1 MAGSAKCPDRSVL
14 TAGDRLEPEELFRR
28 SPYPCVREAKNISAG
43 AKRAWLTLALHV
55 DVGDNDYPTQRLICR
70 KMGVG
75 RERGRRFIQEL
86 VDFGLVEPL
95 ACGRR
100 GKKRYAFKWHSLYE
114 KQPPKRPV
122 AREHSL
128 KGRQGRDLQHIR
140 TVIAEVGS

>member
-14 TAGDRLEPEELFRR
+14 TAGDRLEPEELFER
-28 SPYPCVREAKNISAG
+28 SPYPCVREAEGLSAG

-70 KMGVG
+70 KMNVG
-75 RERGRRFIQEL
+75 RVRGRRFIQEL

-95 ACGRR
+95 SCGRR

-128 KGRQGRDLQHIR
+128 KSRQGGDLQHIR

>member
-1 MAGSAKCPDRSVL
+1 MAALAR
-14 TAGDRLEPEELFRR
+14 GDRLEPEDLFER
-28 SPYPCVREAKNISAG
+28 SLYPCVREAEEISTG

-55 DVGDNDYPTQRLICR
+55 DAGDDDYPTQGKIFR

-75 RERGRRFIQEL
+75 RDRGRRFIQEL

-95 ACGRR
+95 PCGRR

-128 KGRQGRDLQHIR
+128 KSRQGGDLQHIR

>member
-1 MAGSAKCPDRSVL
+1 M
-14 TAGDRLEPEELFRR
+14 
-28 SPYPCVREAKNISAG
+28 REAENISAD

-55 DVGDNDYPTQRLICR
+55 DAGDDDYPTQGKIFR

-75 RERGRRFIQEL
+75 RDRGRRFIQEL

-95 ACGRR
+95 LCGRR

-122 AREHSL
+122 AREYSL
-128 KGRQGRDLQHIR
+128 KSRQGGNLQHIR
-140 TVIAEVGS
+140 RVIAEVGL